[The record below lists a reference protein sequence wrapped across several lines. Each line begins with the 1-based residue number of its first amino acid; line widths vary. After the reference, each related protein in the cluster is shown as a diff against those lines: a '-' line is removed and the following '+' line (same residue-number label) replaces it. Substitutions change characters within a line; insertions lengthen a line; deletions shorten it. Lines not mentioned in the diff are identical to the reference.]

1 MPPAGEIT
9 ELLNAARDGDRNAL
23 DSAFTR
29 VYRELRGIA
38 EAQLRKVG
46 GVDTMSTTVVV
57 HEAYLRLVK
66 ARELTSENR
75 GHFFALA
82 ATVMRRLLLNHARH
96 HLARKRGGGR
106 PVPLDDLDVPVE
118 GRAEVLVAL
127 DEALDRLEALDPRL
141 ARVVELR
148 YYAGLSVEET
158 AAALD
163 VSDRTVKR
171 DWRAARAFLHSRL
184 GGELPAS

>member
-1 MPPAGEIT
+1 MSAPGDIT
-9 ELLNAARDGDRNAL
+9 ALLTAARGGDRTAL

-29 VYRELRGIA
+29 VYRQLRGIA
-38 EAQLRKVG
+38 EAQLRQVG
-46 GVDTMSTTVVV
+46 GVDTLSTTVVV
-57 HEAYLRLVK
+57 HEAYLRLVR

-96 HLARKRGGGR
+96 HAAQKRGGRR
-106 PVPLDDLDVPVE
+106 PLPLDDIEVAVE
-118 GRAEVLVAL
+118 NRAEILVAL
-127 DEALDRLEALDPRL
+127 DAALDRLEQLDPRL

-158 AAALD
+158 AEVLD

-171 DWRAARAFLHSRL
+171 DWRTARAFLHSQL
-184 GGELPAS
+184 GHDLPVD